1 MLQRLAKKT
10 DSVFSSPLELHRGII
25 YALLISDDDMELVCR
40 CLPMSSDL
48 FLRQSLSRET
58 NDIHSNQS
66 GQVVVIEEMILRKVR
81 NLYGH
86 KIDSSFLN
94 KIQELGKIWGI
105 PMTQIQT
112 RFILTLYRLGKDAI
126 ADNYSIQSSQLDVV
140 YCAKIG
146 VKIASVR
153 LHLSIESLKKSRKHR
168 HLISHLDADVLDW
181 VSDIFCIALR
191 VASF

>member
-1 MLQRLAKKT
+1 
-10 DSVFSSPLELHRGII
+10 
-25 YALLISDDDMELVCR
+25 
-40 CLPMSSDL
+40 
-48 FLRQSLSRET
+48 
-58 NDIHSNQS
+58 
-66 GQVVVIEEMILRKVR
+66 
-81 NLYGH
+81 
-86 KIDSSFLN
+86 
-94 KIQELGKIWGI
+94 
-105 PMTQIQT
+105 MTQIQT

-181 VSDIFCIALR
+181 VSETANESMMLFEHLEFFLLFYP
-191 VASF
+191 SQ